1 MIKKLKLKFGSN
13 REVQNALKI
22 PLSPITICVGPNNSG
37 KSQLLRDID
46 SLWSRDRQRKSVILD
61 EVTFEG
67 LNRQRVEA
75 EIKSLKD
82 ADVPA
87 GHRKAPDGFVLV
99 ENIKNIWDTIDES
112 KFKEIL
118 SNPNSNKIQFA
129 LYYLRPR
136 LLKLDAI
143 NRNKHVKGE
152 EVSSEEKPINDLS
165 ALYYEDRR
173 RAKVR
178 RLLRRAFDDRWFIL
192 DRDSNPKKIEIRF
205 SEKEP
210 KNNIERCSNKPA
222 LDFKKQ
228 AVPISELGDGIKAY
242 TSILISL
249 TVEEPQIV
257 IIDEPEAYL
266 HPSLSYKLGDFM
278 ATHYRKSSNR
288 LFASTHSSD
297 FLMGCIQ
304 SGAATN
310 ILRLTYANRVP
321 TARLLERKKV
331 GELMRDP
338 LLRSVG
344 VLRALFHEYVIV
356 TEGDTDRAF
365 YQEINARL
373 EREKKPRSIP
383 NCLFLNGNGK
393 QTIHRIVKLL
403 REMGIPAAGIYDIDL
418 LYDIGKDWEC
428 PLMAAGINGKN
439 RKKLLDDLSRKKN
452 EINEEIKIEK
462 LERHIQMN
470 KVKGHA
476 RRNEI
481 NKALKMKEKRD
492 GKVIIK
498 HLSIDVLRDEKEGS
512 ELKGKF
518 EKLMKEL
525 GEYGIFVAR
534 GEVECWL
541 PKLEVGTSKRQW
553 LADIFEKMGSNPEGP
568 EYVKPGDD
576 DVWKFL
582 EGIKQWMTKNDRKGL
597 DH

>member
-1 MIKKLKLKFGSN
+1 MIKKLKLRFGSN
-13 REVQNALKI
+13 KEVQNALEI

-37 KSQLLRDID
+37 KSQLLRDIE
-46 SLWSRDRQRKSVILD
+46 SLCSGNTQRKPVILD

-67 LNRQRVEA
+67 FNSQRVEA

-82 ADVPA
+82 TDVPD
-87 GHRKAPDGFVLV
+87 GHRKASDGFVLV
-99 ENIKNIWDTIDES
+99 ENIKKIWDRIDES

-129 LYYLRPR
+129 LYCLRPR

-165 ALYYEDRR
+165 ALYYKPQIL
-173 RAKVR
+173 AKVKE
-178 RLLRRAFDDRWFIL
+178 LLRRAFNDRWFIL
-192 DRDSNPKKIEIRF
+192 DRDSNPNKFEIRF

-210 KNNIERCSNKPA
+210 KNNIEWCSDKSA
-222 LDFKKQ
+222 RDFKKQ

-242 TSILISL
+242 TCILISL

-278 ATHYRKSSNR
+278 ATHYRKRSNR

-304 SGAATN
+304 SGAPTN

-331 GELMRDP
+331 EELMRDP

-344 VLRALFHEYVIV
+344 VLRALFYEYVIV

-393 QTIHRIVKLL
+393 HTIRRIVKLL
-403 REMGIPAAGIYDIDL
+403 RGMGIQTVGIYDIDI
-418 LYDIGKDWEC
+418 LYMHDKG
-428 PLMAAGINGKN
+428 
-439 RKKLLDDLSRKKN
+439 DDLKHLLEVFGIDIESRGG
-452 EINEEIKIEK
+452 
-462 LERHIQMN
+462 L
-470 KVKGHA
+470 
-476 RRNEI
+476 
-481 NKALKMKEKRD
+481 LEKRD
-492 GKVIIK
+492 KIIQELKMGRIEEHVRMDKIKEHVRKNEFSNKSKEEKEENYAMRIIK
-498 HLSIDVLRDEKEGS
+498 RFGLGVLKDEKGGS
-512 ELKGKF
+512 ALKGEF
-518 EKLMKEL
+518 EKLIQEL
-525 GEYGIFVAR
+525 SEFGMFVVR
-534 GEVECWL
+534 GELECWL
-541 PKLEVGTSKRQW
+541 PELEVGTSKRKW
-553 LADIFEKMGSNPEGP
+553 LADIFEKMGSNSEDPK
-568 EYVKPGDD
+568 YVKPKAG

-582 EGIKQWMTKNDRKGL
+582 DEIKGWMINDDRKV
-597 DH
+597 